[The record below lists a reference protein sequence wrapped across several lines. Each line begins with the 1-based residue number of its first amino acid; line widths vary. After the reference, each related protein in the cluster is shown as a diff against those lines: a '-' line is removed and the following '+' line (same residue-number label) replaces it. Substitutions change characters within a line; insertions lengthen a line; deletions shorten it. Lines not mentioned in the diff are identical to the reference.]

1 MSKLIFNNVFNIKG
15 FIRALEIVKLYYNFE
30 QGSNL
35 LFITVI
41 AERLLLNAQLPLNLR
56 EFFFIYSLCIKS
68 PTKSFAIKFILA
80 LYEKYKL
87 YNLYL

>member
-15 FIRALEIVKLYYNFE
+15 FIRALEIVKLYYNLE

-41 AERLLLNAQLPLNLR
+41 AERLLLNA
-56 EFFFIYSLCIKS
+56 
-68 PTKSFAIKFILA
+68 
-80 LYEKYKL
+80 
-87 YNLYL
+87 